1 MRADELMKHLIS
13 GELTN
18 YSISLQ
24 DHGRSGEVRTLA
36 LHLEMLRIGLFVAP
50 LLPLVAAS
58 LASLHS
64 AHIDSAKVSNVLRI
78 SLAYRRPTGTG
89 NWLHRAVDWVVQ
101 KIKASGRR

>member
-1 MRADELMKHLIS
+1 
-13 GELTN
+13 
-18 YSISLQ
+18 
-24 DHGRSGEVRTLA
+24 
-36 LHLEMLRIGLFVAP
+36 MLRIGLFVAP

-58 LASLHS
+58 LAYLHS

-78 SLAYRRPTGTG
+78 YLAYRRRTGTG